1 MIVSIGAAGTMIGAA
16 VLAWACTS
24 PAHKRSLEHWGG
36 SLFLGGIA
44 LLSFGFAMI

>member
-1 MIVSIGAAGTMIGAA
+1 MILSMGAAGTMVGA
-16 VLAWACTS
+16 VFLAWACAS

-36 SLFLGGIA
+36 GLFLGGIA